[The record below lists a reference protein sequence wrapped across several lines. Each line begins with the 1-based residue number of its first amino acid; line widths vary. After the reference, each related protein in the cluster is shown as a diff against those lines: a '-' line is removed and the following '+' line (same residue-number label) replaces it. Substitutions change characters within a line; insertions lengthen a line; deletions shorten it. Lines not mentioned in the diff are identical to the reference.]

1 MNLIRPRPKVR
12 AMDLT
17 PMIDVVLQLLIFFM
31 FTSQFAQMARTPVDM
46 PEQPG
51 DKDVVR
57 VAPTIT
63 IDIAAEG
70 EMLIESRVVDMSEVE
85 RIVRA
90 EIEHAGGDASRVT
103 VLLRSDRDLPALFVN
118 SLALRLSGLGVRGW
132 RLGTSAPAGGGS

>member
-1 MNLIRPRPKVR
+1 MNLTRPRSNVR

-31 FTSQFAQMARTPVDM
+31 FTSQFAQLTRTSVNL
-46 PEQPG
+46 PEQAG
-51 DKDVVR
+51 DKDGGR
-57 VAPTIT
+57 SAPTIT
-63 IDIAAEG
+63 IDIGAEG
-70 EMLIESRVVDMSEVE
+70 RMLIESRMVEMAEVE

-90 EIEHAGGDASRVT
+90 EIDHAGGDAARVT

-118 SLALRLSGLGVRGW
+118 GLALRLSALGVRGW